1 MILLLGRFEPRHFIP
16 MSSEMLQQE
25 LPTLPL
31 EQMALFLDVDG
42 TLLDIA
48 PTPESVVIPEGL
60 TNLLL
65 QLHRSTGGA
74 LALVSGRPIM
84 DLDRLFSPVRLPAAG
99 QHGAEWRLRPEETP
113 QRVTLLPDA
122 LRHQCVALA
131 EGHPGVLVED
141 KGGAV
146 ALHVRARPDL
156 TEEIAEALADI
167 VEPFP
172 NYEVLGGKAVFE
184 VRRRGVHKGAAV
196 ATLLDHPP
204 FAGRTPVFLGDDT
217 TDLDAIELVNAR
229 HGHGILVGPAGPI
242 CCPTDVRRWL
252 SSLLGGECGG

>member
-1 MILLLGRFEPRHFIP
+1 MP
-16 MSSEMLQQE
+16 SEMLQQV
-25 LPTLPL
+25 LPTLPFGR
-31 EQMALFLDVDG
+31 MALFLDVDG
-42 TLLDIA
+42 TLLYIA
-48 PTPESVVIPEGL
+48 PTPESVVVPEGL
-60 TNLLL
+60 PDLLV

-74 LALVSGRPIM
+74 LALVSGRPII

-99 QHGAEWRLRPEETP
+99 QHGAEWRLDPNDLL

-131 EGHPGVLVED
+131 EAHPGVLAED

-156 TEEIAEALADI
+156 TEEIAEALASI
-167 VEPFP
+167 VASFP
-172 NYEVLGGKAVFE
+172 DYEVLGGKAVFE

-196 ATLLDHPP
+196 ATLLNFPP
-204 FAGRTPVFLGDDT
+204 FVGRTPVFVGDDT

-229 HGHGILVGPAGPI
+229 HGHGLLVAPTGPL
-242 CCPTDVRRWL
+242 CCPMDVRRWL
-252 SSLLGGECGG
+252 ASLLSREPGG